1 MLRVG
6 GLVALCLMLL
16 ALPAQAQR
24 KADLVL
30 LGEKSVGFL
39 ADRDTIEVGK
49 SEDWFRDRAF
59 RTLHFAAE
67 RNDLHLMALRLI
79 YMNGYAEE
87 IKVDRLIRAGGQLP
101 IDLRGERSY
110 LRRIEMVYRSRPSFR
125 GQAVIKVYGEPAPRP
140 LRPVRF
146 QPDKDWLLL
155 GEQKVGF
162 KTDHDVINVKQSEN
176 WFRNRAFRML
186 HFVVEDNELH
196 LNSLK
201 IVYFNGY
208 TETIKIDR
216 NIRPGGHL
224 AVDLRGER
232 SYLRR
237 IEMVYRSRPS
247 FRGQA
252 EVKVYGELA
261 KRGRGRS

>member
-1 MLRVG
+1 MVRVG
-6 GLVALCLMLL
+6 GLVALCLLLL

-24 KADLVL
+24 QSDLVL
-30 LGEKSVGFL
+30 LGEKNVGFL

-67 RNDLHLMALRLI
+67 RNDLHLLALRLV

-87 IKVDRLIRAGGQLP
+87 IKVDRQIRAGAQLP

-146 QPDKDWLLL
+146 QPDKDWQLL
-155 GEQKVGF
+155 GERSVGF
-162 KTDHDVINVKQSEN
+162 KADRDVINVKQSES

-186 HFVVEDNELH
+186 HFVVDDNEIH
-196 LNSLK
+196 LISLR
-201 IVYFNGY
+201 IVYFNGF
-208 TETIKIDR
+208 TETIKVDR
-216 NIRPGGHL
+216 DIRAGGHL
-224 AVDLRGER
+224 AVDLRGDK
-232 SYLRR
+232 SFLRR
-237 IEMVYRSRPS
+237 IEMTYRSRPN

-261 KRGRGRS
+261 RRGRGRS